1 MVMPKDVVYTTDDQ
15 DRWNSVLPIQ
25 ESVFGS
31 VEFAGIVQKHLG
43 YQAALYVLQ
52 DHTGLIAY
60 PFFFR
65 SMHSLSVG
73 QEGNSPL
80 SDTVSPEFTG
90 PLARG
95 AAVQSLAIE
104 FAKRFSTFALNRK
117 VVTEFIHLHP
127 WKAFTDALL
136 KECLQFNREI
146 VYVDL
151 TRSEQ
156 QLWRA
161 SFSHACRK
169 NINRSQ
175 RENVRVF
182 EAQTMGDIREFH
194 RLYVQTMKGRNALK
208 HYYYPL
214 DYFSTIF
221 EHLRGSA
228 RFVLAGYKNQMVAGT
243 LYLHDRDDVYSYL
256 GGADMNFQHLRPT
269 NAVIYDTILWGQREG
284 KRRLILGGG
293 YLPNDGVFRFKASF
307 SPETARFFVYK
318 RVHLPEKY
326 AALCRYWSSSYG
338 QDLQATAYFP
348 PYRFLPNS
356 SFPKDPSRAAF
367 RVGK

>member
-1 MVMPKDVVYTTDDQ
+1 MVMPKEVVYTTDDQ

-136 KECLQFNREI
+136 KECLQFNRE
-146 VYVDL
+146 
-151 TRSEQ
+151 
-156 QLWRA
+156 
-161 SFSHACRK
+161 
-169 NINRSQ
+169 
-175 RENVRVF
+175 NVRVF

-243 LYLHDRDDVYSYL
+243 LYLHDRHDVYSNL
-256 GGADMNFQHLRPT
+256 CGADMNFQHLRPT

-356 SFPKDPSRAAF
+356 SFPQDPSRAAF